1 MSLPL
6 GRTNNPM
13 GRPKGSGGSQH
24 AQSVMG
30 SLNIRT
36 LRRLVDAYERD
47 SSLLTPL
54 EIMFTVMTSHYPD
67 GSPVTDAEG
76 NPIQFDWKMMLAA
89 ADKAMPYFHNKLP
102 QPVEV
107 SGVGGGPIT
116 VSHSTARLED
126 LLFGTV
132 VSLETVEDGRPEQLS
147 LAAAGS
153 EPVVETVVAPVETVE
168 PSREG

>member
-1 MSLPL
+1 LTIP
-6 GRTNNPM
+6 TNTSRNPM

-24 AQSVMG
+24 AQTVMG

-36 LRRLVDAYERD
+36 LRRLVDTYEAD

-54 EIMFTVMTSHYPD
+54 EIMFAIMTDKYPD
-67 GSPVTDAEG
+67 GSPILDSEG
-76 NPIQFDWKMMLAA
+76 NPAQFDWKMKMMA

-107 SGVGGGPIT
+107 SGTGGGPIT
-116 VSHSTARLED
+116 VSHTTARLED

-132 VSLETVEDGRPEQLS
+132 VSLESDSAEDSLS

-153 EPVVETVVAPVETVE
+153 SQVMDAVFTAVGEEVSSNDAD
-168 PSREG
+168 